1 MADVRGFRG
10 IRYNL
15 ERADA
20 EDLVAPP
27 YDVIDEE
34 DHSELYERHPHNII
48 RLILNR
54 CGEGDDEWE
63 NNRYTRSRRHMIDWL
78 AEGVLQQDVD
88 PGMYVHYQ
96 DYEGAIGEGLTRRGF
111 VAAVRL
117 TEYENEVVLP
127 HERTLR
133 GPKADRL
140 RLMKEA
146 ECNLSPIFL
155 LYDDPDNE
163 VDELLANYRDD
174 DPWMDVT
181 TKFDGI
187 RHRTSPFFNEEAQA
201 EIAELLDDK
210 QLLIAD
216 GHHRYET
223 ALAYRDFRQRVAEEP
238 VEDAPY
244 NYVMALLVNMHD
256 PGLQIFPTH
265 RIVYGVEEFEATAL
279 ADQLDASDYFES
291 EWMDVNAREDAQ
303 GTVDQLETAGGE
315 VPSFAL
321 MAPQWERPLLVRF
334 VGDTD
339 APVFDEETGE
349 GVRQLDTAILHE
361 AILDRMIGIDKE
373 AQADKRNLHYTR
385 DLDEAV
391 EAADDP
397 DNQLVVLMNP
407 TKIDQVVEVCQSGDK
422 MPQKSTYFYPK
433 ILSGLTVNPL

>member
-15 ERADA
+15 EDAEA

-34 DHSELYERHPHNII
+34 GHCRLYERHPHNVI

-54 CGEGDDEWE
+54 CGDEDDERE

-78 AEGVLQQDVD
+78 AEGVLQQDTD
-88 PGMYVHYQ
+88 PGIYVHYQ
-96 DYEGAIGEGLTRRGF
+96 DYDGATGGDLTRRGF
-111 VAAVRL
+111 MAAVRL

-140 RLMKEA
+140 RLMKES

-163 VDELLANYRDD
+163 VDELLAKHRDD
-174 DPWMDVT
+174 EPWMDVET
-181 TKFDGI
+181 EFDGI
-187 RHRTSPFFNEEAQA
+187 RHRTWPVFDQQAQA
-201 EIAELLDDK
+201 EVAELLDDK

-223 ALAYRDFRQRVAEEP
+223 ALAYRDFRERVAEEP

-244 NYVMALLVNMHD
+244 HYVMALLVNMHD

-265 RIVYGVEEFEATAL
+265 RIVYGVEDFEAGAL
-279 ADQLDASDYFES
+279 ADQLEASDYFRT
-291 EWMDVNAREDAQ
+291 EWIDVDAREDAQ
-303 GTVDQLETAGGE
+303 GAIDRLEEAGEE

-321 MAPQWERPLLVRF
+321 MADRWERPLLVRF
-334 VGDTD
+334 VGGED

-349 GVRQLDTAILHE
+349 EVRQLDTAILHE

-391 EAADDP
+391 EAADEP
-397 DNQLVVLMNP
+397 ENQLVVLMNP

-433 ILSGLTVNPL
+433 ILSGLAVNPL